1 MPAFTL
7 FANLLNIK
15 FFFTLL
21 FNLYYFTISNSK
33 MLFTKIFFNN
43 PDKIYIF
50 QYKYDYLSYLSV
62 YPLGALHC
70 IISSYCLRSSVSVF
84 YQHSYKL
91 FLYNTYMQLLC

>member
-21 FNLYYFTISNSK
+21 FNLYYFTIFNSK

-43 PDKIYIF
+43 P
-50 QYKYDYLSYLSV
+50 
-62 YPLGALHC
+62 
-70 IISSYCLRSSVSVF
+70 
-84 YQHSYKL
+84 
-91 FLYNTYMQLLC
+91 